1 MYCKESDMPSAK
13 ARTPDLDQ
21 ENTCSPTRLS
31 SLHKYTYRF
40 TDTVLPLP
48 EKHTTSL
55 AGTDILF

>member
-1 MYCKESDMPSAK
+1 MYCKESAMPSAK

-21 ENTCSPTRLS
+21 ENTRIPTRLS
-31 SLHKYTYRF
+31 SLHKYTHRF
-40 TDTVLPLP
+40 ADTVLPLP